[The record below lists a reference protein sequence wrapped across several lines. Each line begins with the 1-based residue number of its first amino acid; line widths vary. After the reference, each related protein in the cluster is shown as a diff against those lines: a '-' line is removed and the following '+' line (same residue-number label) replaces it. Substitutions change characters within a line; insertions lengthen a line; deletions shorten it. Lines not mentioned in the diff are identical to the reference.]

1 MRIRHTHTH
10 TTFLIYS
17 TRFFRDDSSSFSFF
31 ADLIFLCF
39 DFEKLVTLFADDDSD
54 DECESGD
61 FTYDFLFFKCT
72 KFTAN
77 KNNNNNELD

>member
-10 TTFLIYS
+10 HFSHLFDT
-17 TRFFRDDSSSFSFF
+17 FFRDDSSSFSFF

-39 DFEKLVTLFADDDSD
+39 DFAKLVTLFADDDSD